1 MIEKQEKGAASEEQP
16 TRAEWEAPELRR
28 LEAGKAEGAAGFGAD
43 GAFS

>member
-1 MIEKQEKGAASEEQP
+1 MIEKQEKIAVSKEQP

-28 LEAGKAEGAAGFGAD
+28 LEAGKAETGGGFGAD